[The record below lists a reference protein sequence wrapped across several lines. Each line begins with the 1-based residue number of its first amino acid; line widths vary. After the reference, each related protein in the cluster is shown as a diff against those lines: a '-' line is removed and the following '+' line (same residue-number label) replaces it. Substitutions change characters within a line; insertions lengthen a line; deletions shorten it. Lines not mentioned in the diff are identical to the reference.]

1 VFDGEIR
8 LNECFALLATVEP
21 RVTCPERRL
30 CGHVPLFPLPTTTR
44 NTSRECRI
52 LRSPIGW
59 SRGHLSFSRRRER
72 SVLLFLSKTQ
82 CEEACDNQQAQ
93 QKKDRGC
100 EPEGKSQDECVNC
113 FNRHIVFAHEFFL
126 LIPCPACGHLTH
138 ISRPPVER
146 FAAEIVP
153 ASRAIARPRPLPSL
167 LIARYERKKPSR

>member
-1 VFDGEIR
+1 MR
-8 LNECFALLATVEP
+8 PCAT
-21 RVTCPERRL
+21 
-30 CGHVPLFPLPTTTR
+30 FPLPTTTR
-44 NTSRECRI
+44 NTSRKCRI

-153 ASRAIARPRPLPSL
+153 ACIRIASRAIARPRPLPSL